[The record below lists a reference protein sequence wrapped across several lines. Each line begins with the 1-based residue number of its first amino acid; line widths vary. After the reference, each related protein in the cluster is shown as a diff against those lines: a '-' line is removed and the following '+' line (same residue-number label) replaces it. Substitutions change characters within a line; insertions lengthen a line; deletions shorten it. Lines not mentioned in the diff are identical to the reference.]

1 MTHSSSLFS
10 HYIWL
15 LLAFRQSFWILCISL
30 TSTQT
35 KWLKKIQTFIVSQ
48 SWKLKVQNFGSHTLV
63 LKRSKNL
70 FHGFLLPHS
79 VTLVS
84 LGLQLSNTN
93 LACCHMAF
101 SLSSYCF
108 IRMSDISDQGPTFLQ
123 QDLILTNICKVLI
136 N

>member
-70 FHGFLLPHS
+70 FHGFLLPHR
-79 VTLVS
+79 VTLVYLIPILPVVTWPS
-84 LGLQLSNTN
+84 PCHHTVLLGCQTYQIRGLP
-93 LACCHMAF
+93 F
-101 SLSSYCF
+101 SSRTSS
-108 IRMSDISDQGPTFLQ
+108 
-123 QDLILTNICKVLI
+123 
-136 N
+136 